1 MIKSKL
7 EQKIID
13 ALEPVANEHGLDLV
27 DVEVV
32 GATKAPCV
40 RVRIEPLDLNEEF
53 GLDNVAANNAWISD
67 LLDEVDPFTNS
78 YTLEVSSPGI
88 YRPLRRACDFE
99 RFSGEQCEITM
110 NVHEGRRKY
119 TGVIVSVDDGLV
131 VVDCEGEQFS
141 LAVDEMKKAK
151 LKPEISFKAN

>member
-7 EQKIID
+7 EQRIID
-13 ALEPVANEHGLDLV
+13 ALEPVARDHDMDLV

-40 RVRIEPLDLNEEF
+40 RVRIEPVDTERTF
-53 GLDNVAANNAWISD
+53 GLDDVAANNAWVSD
-67 LLDEVDPFTNS
+67 LLDEVDPFSDS

-99 RFSGEQCEITM
+99 RFLGEPCEIVM

-119 TGVIVSVDDGLV
+119 SGTISSVKNGVVIV
-131 VVDCEGEQFS
+131 DCDGEQFS
-141 LAVDEMKKAK
+141 LAINEMKKAK